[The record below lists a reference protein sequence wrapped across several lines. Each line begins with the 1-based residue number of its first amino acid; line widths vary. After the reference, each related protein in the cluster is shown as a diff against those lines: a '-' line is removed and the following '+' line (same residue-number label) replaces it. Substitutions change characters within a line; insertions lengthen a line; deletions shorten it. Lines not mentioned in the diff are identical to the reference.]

1 MINQLPSQFIASL
14 SIIFMEVQ
22 HVEVKI
28 VQQRRKNTVPTPFF
42 HLLKPST
49 PPLPE
54 IKHLCPFHLAASSPG
69 SQTLLLELE
78 PAERPA
84 EGART
89 GQPRTQHRGRTLGC
103 SGFEPVDQH
112 PGPQHVRG
120 SIPGCPRLRGRRSR
134 GDRGLRLW
142 APGDPGRWG
151 RGGDTAPPPSSRVS
165 LPSRRADV
173 PLSPARGELG
183 GAGTGVNRKAEPL
196 MRTLLTVSITLSTA
210 WTPRPHSAHRRGG
223 ILVDLP
229 LQAAQILVCV
239 ILLFMEA

>member
-1 MINQLPSQFIASL
+1 
-14 SIIFMEVQ
+14 MEVQ